1 MTIFKGNQ
9 VQLFNRFLTNMSLN
23 LKQHSI
29 ALAVTAITAMGAL
42 SAHAADLP
50 LPERIKKAGKLVI
63 ATQANYPP
71 IAYKNPETGQLMGLD
86 IELGEAIAKELGLK
100 VEYQETAFAQ
110 VFSSLATGRVDIA
123 MVAISDTAERQKVAD
138 FIDYMKTG
146 PQFFTLQ
153 ANAAKI
159 KGIADVCGTKVGA
172 SRNTNWPVQIAAWS
186 TDNCVAKGKPAI
198 TVIGT
203 EGSVDARTQ
212 LKTGRID
219 VAVQGSETLPYF
231 QTMEAN
237 TYVLLGQPL
246 FQQET
251 GIPVSKTEPVLRA
264 AVLGALQ
271 NLQRNGTYDKL
282 LAKYK
287 LQSSS
292 MPVAVNQGK

>member
-1 MTIFKGNQ
+1 MKLNQNTIASRHLLSKAVFG
-9 VQLFNRFLTNMSLN
+9 LN
-23 LKQHSI
+23 LI
-29 ALAVTAITAMGAL
+29 LLAVAAV
-42 SAHAADLP
+42 SAVGVHAAD

-71 IAYKNPETGQLMGLD
+71 IAYKNPETGELLGLD
-86 IELGEAIAKELGLK
+86 IELGAAIAKELGLK
-100 VEYQETAFAQ
+100 VEYQETSFAQ

-123 MVAISDTAERQKVAD
+123 MVAISDTPERQKVAD

-153 ANAAKI
+153 TNAAKI
-159 KGIADVCGTKVGA
+159 KSIADVCGTKVGA
-172 SRNTNWPVQIAAWS
+172 SRNTNWPTQIAAWS
-186 TDNCVAKGKPAI
+186 NDNCVAKGKPAI
-198 TVIGT
+198 TVLGT

-219 VAVQGSETLPYF
+219 VAVQGNETLPYF

-237 TYVLLGQPL
+237 TYVLLGKPL
-246 FQQET
+246 FEQET

-271 NLQRNGTYDKL
+271 TLQRNGTYDKL

-292 MPVAVNQGK
+292 MPAALNQGK

>member
-1 MTIFKGNQ
+1 MK
-9 VQLFNRFLTNMSLN
+9 LN
-23 LKQHSI
+23 HHTAAKKHALSKAVFGLNI
-29 ALAVTAITAMGAL
+29 VMLAVAAFSAI
-42 SAHAADLP
+42 SAHAVDLP
-50 LPERIKKAGKLVI
+50 DRIKKAGKLVI

-153 ANAAKI
+153 ANAVKI
-159 KGIADVCGTKVGA
+159 KSIADVCGTKVGA

-186 TDNCVAKGKPAI
+186 AENCVAKGKAAI
-198 TVIGT
+198 IVTGT

-237 TYVLLGQPL
+237 TYVLLGKPL
-246 FQQET
+246 FEQET

-264 AVLGALQ
+264 AVMGALQ

-292 MPVAVNQGK
+292 MPIGLNQGK

>member
-1 MTIFKGNQ
+1 MK
-9 VQLFNRFLTNMSLN
+9 
-23 LKQHSI
+23 LKHKTMLG
-29 ALAVTAITAMGAL
+29 LATLAATVTLAA
-42 SAHAADLP
+42 SCAHAADLP
-50 LPERIKKAGKLVI
+50 DRIKKAGKLVI
-63 ATQANYPP
+63 ASQANYPP
-71 IAYKNPETGQLMGLD
+71 IAYKDPATGELMGLD
-86 IELGEAIAKELGLK
+86 IDLGAAIAKELGLK

-110 VFSSLATGRVDIA
+110 VFSSLTTGRADIA

-153 ANAAKI
+153 ANAARI

-172 SRNTNWPVQIAAWS
+172 SRNTNWPGQIAGWS
-186 TDNCVAKGKPAI
+186 KDNCEAKGKPAI

-231 QTMEAN
+231 QGMEPN

-246 FQQET
+246 FAQET
-251 GIPVSKTEPVLRA
+251 GIPVSKSEPGLRD
-264 AVLGALQ
+264 AVLEALKR
-271 NLQRNGTYDKL
+271 LQANGTYDKL

-287 LQSSS
+287 LQGSA
-292 MPVAVNQGK
+292 MPAALNQGK

>member
-1 MTIFKGNQ
+1 VKLNQ
-9 VQLFNRFLTNMSLN
+9 YTLQHKHLLSKAVLGIN
-23 LKQHSI
+23 LVMLVVA
-29 ALAVTAITAMGAL
+29 ALGAM
-42 SAHAADLP
+42 SAHAAD

-71 IAYKNPETGQLMGLD
+71 IAYKNPETGELQGLD
-86 IELGEAIAKELGLK
+86 IELGAAIARELGLK
-100 VEYQETAFAQ
+100 VEYQETSFAQ

-153 ANAAKI
+153 SHAARI
-159 KGIADVCGTKVGA
+159 KGIGDVCGTKVGA

-186 TDNCVAKGKPAI
+186 SDNCVAKGKPAI

-231 QTMEAN
+231 QNMEAN

-251 GIPVSKTEPVLRA
+251 GIPIAKTEPVLRA
-264 AVLGALQ
+264 AVMTALQ

-292 MPVAVNQGK
+292 MPAALNQGK

>member
-1 MTIFKGNQ
+1 MNRHTISAKHVLSKAVFG
-9 VQLFNRFLTNMSLN
+9 LN
-23 LKQHSI
+23 LI
-29 ALAVTAITAMGAL
+29 MLAVAAVSAVT
-42 SAHAADLP
+42 AHAAD

-71 IAYKNPETGQLMGLD
+71 IAYKNPETGELMGLD
-86 IELGEAIAKELGLK
+86 IELGAAIAKELGLK
-100 VEYQETAFAQ
+100 VEYQETSFAQ

-153 ANAAKI
+153 SNAARI
-159 KGIADVCGTKVGA
+159 KSIADVCGIKVGA
-172 SRNTNWPVQIAAWS
+172 SRNTNWPTQIAAWS
-186 TDNCVAKGKPAI
+186 ADNCVAKGKPAI

-219 VAVQGSETLPYF
+219 AAVQGNETLPYF

-237 TYVLLGQPL
+237 TYVLLGKPL
-246 FQQET
+246 FEQET
-251 GIPVSKTEPVLRA
+251 GIPVAKTEPVLRA
-264 AVLGALQ
+264 AILGALQ
-271 NLQRNGTYDKL
+271 NLQRNGVYDKL

-287 LQSSS
+287 LQSAA

>member
-1 MTIFKGNQ
+1 MK
-9 VQLFNRFLTNMSLN
+9 
-23 LKQHSI
+23 LKNKTLLGLV
-29 ALAVTAITAMGAL
+29 AGAMLAASFQA
-42 SAHAADLP
+42 SAADLP
-50 LPERIKKAGKLVI
+50 ERVKKAGKLVI
-63 ATQANYPP
+63 ASQANYPP
-71 IAYKNPETGQLMGLD
+71 IAYKDPASGELIGLD
-86 IELGEAIAKELGLK
+86 IELGAAIAKELGLK

-110 VFSSLATGRVDIA
+110 VFSSLATGRADIA

-153 ANAAKI
+153 SNASRI
-159 KGIADVCGTKVGA
+159 KSIADVCGTKVGA
-172 SRNTNWPVQIAAWS
+172 SRNTNWPGQIAGWS
-186 TDNCVAKGKPAI
+186 VENCVAKGKPAI

-231 QTMEAN
+231 QTLEAN

-246 FQQET
+246 FAQET
-251 GIPVSKTEPVLRA
+251 GIPVSKNEPALRD
-264 AVLGALQ
+264 AVLDALKR
-271 NLQRNGTYDKL
+271 LQANGTYDKL

-287 LQSSS
+287 LQGSA
-292 MPVAVNQGK
+292 MPAALNQGK

>member
-1 MTIFKGNQ
+1 VKLNQNTIASRHLLSKAVFG
-9 VQLFNRFLTNMSLN
+9 LN
-23 LKQHSI
+23 LI
-29 ALAVTAITAMGAL
+29 LLAVAAV
-42 SAHAADLP
+42 SAVGVHAAD

-71 IAYKNPETGQLMGLD
+71 IAYKNPETGELLGLD
-86 IELGEAIAKELGLK
+86 IELGAAIAKELGLK
-100 VEYQETAFAQ
+100 VEYQETSFAQ

-123 MVAISDTAERQKVAD
+123 MVAISDTPERQKVAD

-153 ANAAKI
+153 TNAAKI
-159 KGIADVCGTKVGA
+159 KSIADVCGTKVGA
-172 SRNTNWPVQIAAWS
+172 SRNTNWPTQIAAWS
-186 TDNCVAKGKPAI
+186 NDNCVAKGKPAI
-198 TVIGT
+198 TVLGT

-219 VAVQGSETLPYF
+219 VAVQGNETLPYF

-237 TYVLLGQPL
+237 TYVLLGKPL
-246 FQQET
+246 FEQET

-271 NLQRNGTYDKL
+271 TLQRNGTYDKL

-292 MPVAVNQGK
+292 MPAALNQGK

>member
-1 MTIFKGNQ
+1 MKLKHKTLLGLATFA
-9 VQLFNRFLTNMSLN
+9 LTM
-23 LKQHSI
+23 
-29 ALAVTAITAMGAL
+29 ACTG
-42 SAHAADLP
+42 AHAADLP
-50 LPERIKKAGKLVI
+50 ERVKKAGKLVI

-71 IAYKNPETGQLMGLD
+71 IAYKDPASGELMGLD
-86 IELGEAIAKELGLK
+86 IDLGAALAKELGLK
-100 VEYQETAFAQ
+100 VEYQETSFAQ

-153 ANAAKI
+153 ANAARI

-172 SRNTNWPVQIAAWS
+172 SRNTNWPGQIAGWS
-186 TDNCVAKGKPAI
+186 KENCEAKGKPAI
-198 TVIGT
+198 TVVGT

-231 QTMEAN
+231 QALEAN

-246 FQQET
+246 FAQET
-251 GIPVSKTEPVLRA
+251 GIPVAKTEPALRD
-264 AVLGALQ
+264 AVLDALKR
-271 NLQRNGTYDKL
+271 LQANGTYDKL

-287 LQSSS
+287 LQGSA
-292 MPVAVNQGK
+292 MPAALNQGK

>member
-1 MTIFKGNQ
+1 MK
-9 VQLFNRFLTNMSLN
+9 LFNRRLTHMVLLGLCSTVL
-23 LKQHSI
+23 
-29 ALAVTAITAMGAL
+29 TMG
-42 SAHAADLP
+42 SHAAD

-71 IAYKNPETGQLMGLD
+71 IAYKNPETGQLTGLD

-110 VFSSLATGRVDIA
+110 VFSSLTTGRVDIA

-153 ANAAKI
+153 ANAARI
-159 KGIADVCGTKVGA
+159 KDIADVCGTKVGA
-172 SRNTNWPVQIAAWS
+172 SRNTNWPMQIAAWS
-186 TDNCVAKGKPAI
+186 NDHCVAKGKPAI
-198 TVIGT
+198 TVVGT

-231 QTMEAN
+231 QTTEAN

-251 GIPVSKTEPVLRA
+251 GIPVSKTEPVLRD
-264 AVLGALQ
+264 AVLTALQ
-271 NLQRNGTYDKL
+271 NLQRNGSYDKL

-287 LQSSS
+287 LQSSA
-292 MPVAVNQGK
+292 MPVALNQGK